1 MSAKITHVRK
11 WVVIG
16 VGEILLS
23 LFLIALAPV
32 FLNSNRPIFG
42 FLIWLFVPTLLGSS
56 AGYVA
61 LKLTDARR
69 ARQIFIANFPEYSY
83 LKSTDFLAVS
93 SAQVTRYLSVLEA
106 ARKSSEFQQLDIS
119 LLALLQDLQ
128 NE

>member
-1 MSAKITHVRK
+1 MSAKITQVQK

-42 FLIWLFVPTLLGSS
+42 FVIWLFVPTLLGSS

-61 LKLTDARR
+61 LKVTDARR
-69 ARQIFIANFPEYSY
+69 ARKIFIANFPEYAY
-83 LKSTDFLAVS
+83 LKATDFLTVS
-93 SAQVTRYLSVLEA
+93 PAQVTRHLSVLEA
-106 ARKSSEFQQLDIS
+106 TKKSSEFQQLDIS
-119 LLALLQDLQ
+119 LFALLQDLQ
-128 NE
+128 K